1 MSVATLTNN
10 EKDEIRKLLI
20 MIFGDQAK
28 KWEINNQVAELITKA
43 FNESVKCSKR
53 IDASPRP
60 FGFIPS
66 GVSVASQAVSI
77 ANRIINNKEQYKMC
91 IDYVAL
97 NYKRVVYMAANG
109 I

>member
-10 EKDEIRKLLI
+10 EKDEIRKLLVI
-20 MIFGDQAK
+20 IFSSQAK
-28 KWEINNQVAELITKA
+28 NWEINNRVAELITKA
-43 FNESVKCSKR
+43 FNESVKCSKG
-53 IDASPRP
+53 IDTSPRP

-66 GVSVASQAVSI
+66 GVGVASQAVSI
-77 ANRIINNKEQYKMC
+77 ANRIINNKGQYRMC

>member
-10 EKDEIRKLLI
+10 EKNELRKLLVI
-20 MIFGDQAK
+20 IFGSQAK
-28 KWEINNQVAELITKA
+28 NWNINNKVAELITKA
-43 FNESVKCSKR
+43 FNESVKCSKG

-66 GVSVASQAVSI
+66 GISVASQAVSI
-77 ANRIINNKEQYKMC
+77 ANRIINNKGQYKMC
-91 IDYVAL
+91 IDYVAYT
-97 NYKRVVYMAANG
+97 YKSELYIAANG